1 MILFI
6 IGLIAV
12 SVILFFV
19 LRRKKESGD
28 LIEYSSEPQH
38 EQFNGGGRGRGGG
51 GRGGGGGGRHRW
63 RGLSWP
69 WTTWPLQL
77 YSRPY
82 YYYVNYP
89 YTSIWN
95 YPSVKYSIRL
105 GLKADNHPFAGQGSN
120 LGFTITR
127 GISNEC
133 STSSGGEFVLQRGI
147 TYEFDIY
154 TRRNCITGEDTD
166 EPFFFTM
173 DSRGG
178 SRTGYIF
185 NVLPTSNGTMRIT
198 ITSTTPSQFFY
209 QSTNSAFVGG
219 KVFVQ

>member
-6 IGLIAV
+6 IIGFIIV
-12 SVILFFV
+12 GIILFFV
-19 LRRKKESGD
+19 LSRKKEPGD
-28 LIEYSSEPQH
+28 LIEYSSEPQQ
-38 EQFNGGGRGRGGG
+38 EQFNGGGRGGGRGGG
-51 GRGGGGGGRHRW
+51 GRGGHRW

-95 YPSVKYSIRL
+95 YPSAKYSIRL
-105 GLKADNHPFAGQGSN
+105 GPKSNNHPFTGQGSN
-120 LGFTITR
+120 LGFTITS

-133 STSSGGEFVLQRGI
+133 SISSGSTITFQRGI

-154 TRRNCITGEDTD
+154 TKRNCITGEETD

-173 DSRGG
+173 DPHGG
-178 SRTGYIF
+178 SRAGNIF
-185 NVLPTSNGTMRIT
+185 NVSPTSNGTMRIT
-198 ITSTTPSQFFY
+198 ITATTPSQFYY
-209 QSTNSAFVGG
+209 QSTNNAFVGG
-219 KVFVQ
+219 RVMVQF